1 MSEMNDAH
9 GDDNN
14 DGNGD
19 GPRDDRGEAVLAIF
33 QRGAEFTKQL
43 LDENSRLR
51 RELGE
56 VQMRHS
62 RAAQSDGEWSKL
74 RQELTSKIEELENQ
88 NQTMLEEIRSIE
100 GENLRFAER
109 YVEVEEENNN
119 LANLYVASYQLHSTL
134 DSSEVV
140 KVILEIVINL
150 IGAEIFCVY
159 VCEEG
164 STDLV
169 PVAAEGDP
177 VAEFPVLQVGEGF
190 VGQSVAT
197 GEVAL
202 GDPSETGT
210 SPGAGGVPV
219 VSIPLRV
226 DDQAVGAIVIYRLL
240 QQKDGFS
247 ALDDELFTLLAGHA
261 ATAIFASRL
270 YGQSERKLTTIQG
283 FIDLL
288 TN

>member
-1 MSEMNDAH
+1 MSGTNENA
-9 GDDNN
+9 G
-14 DGNGD
+14 
-19 GPRDDRGEAVLAIF
+19 RERGEAVLAIF

-51 RELGE
+51 RELND
-56 VQMRHS
+56 VHQRHS
-62 RAAQSDGEWSKL
+62 DAAQSDDEWSKL
-74 RQELTSKIEELENQ
+74 RQELNTKIEELENQ
-88 NQTMLEEIRSIE
+88 NHTMLEQIRSIE
-100 GENLRFAER
+100 GENQHFAER
-109 YVEVEEENNN
+109 YIEVEEENNN

-134 DSSEVV
+134 DSGEVV

-164 STDLV
+164 TGVLT
-169 PVAAEGDP
+169 PVAAEGDDVNGCP
-177 VAEFPVLQVGEGF
+177 MLQVGEGF
-190 VGQSVAT
+190 VGESVES
-197 GEVAL
+197 GEVAV
-202 GDPSETGT
+202 GDPGE
-210 SPGAGGVPV
+210 PGGPPSQGGPPV

-226 DDQAVGAIVIYRLL
+226 DGRPVGAIVIYKLL

-247 ALDDELFTLLAGHA
+247 ALDNELFTLLAGHA

-270 YGQSERKLTTIQG
+270 YAQSERKLSTIQG

-288 TN
+288 TS

>member
-1 MSEMNDAH
+1 MSQTDESQ
-9 GDDNN
+9 G
-14 DGNGD
+14 
-19 GPRDDRGEAVLAIF
+19 RERGEAVLAIF

-51 RELGE
+51 RELND
-56 VQMRHS
+56 VQQRHS
-62 RAAQSDGEWSKL
+62 QAAQSDDEWDKL
-74 RQELTSKIEELENQ
+74 RQELNAKIEELENQ
-88 NQTMLEEIRSIE
+88 NHSMLEQIRSIE
-100 GENLRFAER
+100 GENQHFAER

-164 STDLV
+164 TGILT
-169 PVAAEGDP
+169 PVAAEGDDVSECP
-177 VAEFPVLQVGEGF
+177 LLQIDEGF
-190 VGQSVAT
+190 VGKSVET
-197 GEVAL
+197 GEVVI
-202 GDPSETGT
+202 GNPSE
-210 SPGAGGVPV
+210 PGRPPSQGGEPV

-226 DDQAVGAIVIYRLL
+226 DDRPVGAIVIYKLL

-247 ALDDELFTLLAGHA
+247 ALDNELFTLLAGHA

-270 YGQSERKLTTIQG
+270 YAQSERKLSTIKG

>member
-1 MSEMNDAH
+1 MSETDENK
-9 GDDNN
+9 G
-14 DGNGD
+14 
-19 GPRDDRGEAVLAIF
+19 RERGEAVLAIF

-51 RELGE
+51 RELSD
-56 VQMRHS
+56 VQQRHS
-62 RAAQSDGEWSKL
+62 HAAQSDDEWEKL
-74 RQELTSKIEELENQ
+74 RQELTTKIEELENQ
-88 NQTMLEEIRSIE
+88 NHTMLEQLRSIE
-100 GENLRFAER
+100 GENLHFAER
-109 YVEVEEENNN
+109 YVEVEEENNH

-134 DSSEVV
+134 DSGEVV

-159 VCEEG
+159 VCEEETG
-164 STDLV
+164 VLT
-169 PVAAEGDP
+169 PVAVEGDDVSECP
-177 VAEFPVLQVGEGF
+177 SLQVGEGF
-190 VGQSVAT
+190 VGESVET
-197 GEVAL
+197 GEVAI
-202 GDPSETGT
+202 GNPAEQGRRPSQ
-210 SPGAGGVPV
+210 GGQPV

-226 DDQAVGAIVIYRLL
+226 DDRPVGAIVIFKLL

-247 ALDDELFTLLAGHA
+247 ALDNELFTLLAGHA

-270 YGQSERKLTTIQG
+270 YAQSERKLSTIQG

>member
-1 MSEMNDAH
+1 MSEL
-9 GDDNN
+9 DDNN
-14 DGNGD
+14 GN
-19 GPRDDRGEAVLAIF
+19 DRGEAVLAIF
-33 QRGAEFTKQL
+33 QRGAEFTRQL

-51 RELGE
+51 TELSE
-56 VQMRHS
+56 VQKRHTD
-62 RAAQSDGEWSKL
+62 AAQSDDEWGKL
-74 RQELTSKIEELENQ
+74 RQELTSKIEELENR
-88 NQTMLEEIRSIE
+88 NLTMLEELRSIE
-100 GENLRFAER
+100 GENLDFAER

-134 DSSEVV
+134 DPGEVV

-164 STDLV
+164 TGVLT
-169 PVAAEGDP
+169 PVAAEGDDVSACP
-177 VAEFPVLQVGEGF
+177 SLQVGEGF
-190 VGQSVAT
+190 VGESVEA
-197 GEVAL
+197 GEVAI
-202 GDPSETGT
+202 GDPAEE
-210 SPGAGGVPV
+210 GGPPSQGGEPV

-226 DDQAVGAIVIYRLL
+226 DDRPVGAIVIYKLL

-247 ALDDELFTLLAGHA
+247 PLDNELFALLAAHA

-270 YGQSERKLTTIQG
+270 YAQSERKLSTVQG

-288 TN
+288 TK

>member
-1 MSEMNDAH
+1 MSDTDE
-9 GDDNN
+9 
-14 DGNGD
+14 GNG
-19 GPRDDRGEAVLAIF
+19 PERGEAVLAIF

-51 RELGE
+51 IELND
-56 VQMRHS
+56 VRQRHTY
-62 RAAQSDGEWSKL
+62 AAQSDDEWSKL
-74 RQELTSKIEELENQ
+74 REELTTKIEELENQ
-88 NQTMLEEIRSIE
+88 NNSMLEQLRSIE
-100 GENLRFAER
+100 GENLQFAER

-159 VCEEG
+159 VCEEETG
-164 STDLV
+164 VMT
-169 PVAAEGDP
+169 PVAAEGDEVSECP
-177 VAEFPVLQVGEGF
+177 TLRVGEGF
-190 VGQSVAT
+190 VGQSVES
-197 GEVAL
+197 GEVELGNPSAEGRAPSQG
-202 GDPSETGT
+202 GDP
-210 SPGAGGVPV
+210 V
-219 VSIPLRV
+219 VCIPLLVENRP
-226 DDQAVGAIVIYRLL
+226 VGAIVIYRLL

-247 ALDDELFTLLAGHA
+247 ALDNELFTLLAGHA

-270 YGQSERKLTTIQG
+270 YAQSERKLNTIQG

-288 TN
+288 TS

>member
-1 MSEMNDAH
+1 MSPIN
-9 GDDNN
+9 GN
-14 DGNGD
+14 DG
-19 GPRDDRGEAVLAIF
+19 RERGEAVLAIF
-33 QRGAEFTKQL
+33 QRGAEFTKQI

-51 RELGE
+51 RELGD
-56 VQMRHS
+56 VQRRHTH
-62 RAAQSDGEWSKL
+62 AAQSDDEWDKL
-74 RQELTSKIEELENQ
+74 RQELTAKIEELENQ
-88 NQTMLEEIRSIE
+88 NHTMLEQIRSIE
-100 GENLRFAER
+100 GENQHFAER

-164 STDLV
+164 TGVLT
-169 PVAAEGDP
+169 PVAAEGDD
-177 VAEFPVLQVGEGF
+177 VAECPTLQIDEGF
-190 VGQSVAT
+190 VGQSVEK
-197 GEVAL
+197 GEVAV
-202 GDPSETGT
+202 GDPGEEGRPPSR
-210 SPGAGGVPV
+210 GGEPV

-226 DDQAVGAIVIYRLL
+226 DDRPVGAIVIYKLL

-247 ALDDELFTLLAGHA
+247 ALDNELFTLLAGHA

-270 YGQSERKLTTIQG
+270 YAQSERKLSTIQG

>member
-1 MSEMNDAH
+1 MSETNE
-9 GDDNN
+9 N
-14 DGNGD
+14 DGHE
-19 GPRDDRGEAVLAIF
+19 RGEAVLAIF

-51 RELGE
+51 RELDD
-56 VQMRHS
+56 VQRRHIH
-62 RAAQSDGEWSKL
+62 AAQSDDEWGKL
-74 RQELTSKIEELENQ
+74 RQKLNAKIEELANQ
-88 NQTMLEEIRSIE
+88 NYTMLEQIRSIE
-100 GENLRFAER
+100 GENQHFAER

-134 DSSEVV
+134 DSGEVV

-164 STDLV
+164 TGVLT
-169 PVAAEGDP
+169 PVAAEGDDVNGCP
-177 VAEFPVLQVGEGF
+177 LIQVGEGF
-190 VGQSVAT
+190 VGESVEV
-197 GEVAL
+197 GEVAV
-202 GDPSETGT
+202 GSPAEQGCPPSQ
-210 SPGAGGVPV
+210 GGQPV

-226 DDQAVGAIVIYRLL
+226 DDRPVGAIVIYKLL

-247 ALDDELFTLLAGHA
+247 ALDNELFTLLAGHA

-270 YGQSERKLTTIQG
+270 YAQSERKLNTIQG

-288 TN
+288 KN

>member
-1 MSEMNDAH
+1 MSEMNDA
-9 GDDNN
+9 
-14 DGNGD
+14 DG
-19 GPRDDRGEAVLAIF
+19 RARGEAVLAIF

-51 RELGE
+51 RKLNE
-56 VQMRHS
+56 VQVRHIH
-62 RAAQSDGEWSKL
+62 AAQSDTEWGKL
-74 RQELTSKIEELENQ
+74 RQELTTKIEELENQ
-88 NQTMLEEIRSIE
+88 NNTILEQLRSIE
-100 GENLRFAER
+100 GENLHFAER

-134 DSSEVV
+134 DSGEVV

-164 STDLV
+164 TGELT
-169 PVAAEGDP
+169 PVAVEGDN
-177 VAEFPVLQVGEGF
+177 VAGCPRLRVGEGF
-190 VGQSVAT
+190 VGESVAT
-197 GEVAL
+197 GEVAI
-202 GDPSETGT
+202 GNPANKGRAPSQ
-210 SPGAGGVPV
+210 GGQPV

-226 DDQAVGAIVIYRLL
+226 DGRPVGAIVIYKLL
-240 QQKDGFS
+240 TQKDGFS
-247 ALDDELFTLLAGHA
+247 ALDNELFTLLAGHA

-270 YGQSERKLTTIQG
+270 YAQSERKLSTIQG

-288 TN
+288 TK

>member
-1 MSEMNDAH
+1 MSEIND
-9 GDDNN
+9 N
-14 DGNGD
+14 DGHE
-19 GPRDDRGEAVLAIF
+19 RGEAVLAIF
-33 QRGAEFTKQL
+33 QRGAEFTKQI

-51 RELGE
+51 RELGD
-56 VQMRHS
+56 VQRRHAH
-62 RAAQSDGEWSKL
+62 AAQSDDEWDKL
-74 RQELTSKIEELENQ
+74 RQELSAKIEELENQ
-88 NQTMLEEIRSIE
+88 NHTMLEQIRSIE
-100 GENLRFAER
+100 GENQDFAER

-164 STDLV
+164 TGVLTA
-169 PVAAEGDP
+169 VASEGDD
-177 VAEFPVLQVGEGF
+177 VAECPTLQIDEGF
-190 VGQSVAT
+190 VGKSVEK
-197 GEVAL
+197 GEVAV
-202 GDPSETGT
+202 GDPGEEGRPPSR
-210 SPGAGGVPV
+210 GGEPV

-226 DDQAVGAIVIYRLL
+226 DDRPVGAIVIYKLL

-247 ALDDELFTLLAGHA
+247 ALDNELFTLLAGHA

-270 YGQSERKLTTIQG
+270 YAQSERKLSTIQG